1 MTRLP
6 SDRLG
11 ALLHPLILACAGMGG
26 RGERSSENRMRRAVS
41 LAALVVASTI
51 DPAQAAGPARFASYD
66 SEPDCVAARTIAP
79 AVCRSAFANARA
91 EYESKTPS
99 FASQIL
105 CTRRYASCMAWPPG
119 ADARRAS
126 FRPAWDGVDIV
137 DTPTEHSVTPSPGS
151 TGRAVRF
158 ASRPLTEEPRS
169 LVIRGAGPP
178 LPPLPRGGSPLPAG
192 HPGPTPPFARR
203 AAGTPEG
210 PLPPGAAPPP
220 GSGFKLE
227 DGVLTYP
234 APARFQPRNLPKAD

>member
-1 MTRLP
+1 
-6 SDRLG
+6 
-11 ALLHPLILACAGMGG
+11 
-26 RGERSSENRMRRAVS
+26 MRRAAS
-41 LAALVVASTI
+41 LAALVGALAI

-66 SEPDCVAARTIAP
+66 SELDCVAARTIAP

-91 EYESKTPS
+91 EYEAKTPS
-99 FASQIL
+99 FASQVL

-119 ADARRAS
+119 ADAHRAS

-158 ASRPLTEEPRS
+158 AARPLMEEPRS
-169 LVIRGAGPP
+169 LVIRGAGIPVPP
-178 LPPLPRGGSPLPAG
+178 FPRGGPPLLAG
-192 HPGPTPPFARR
+192 HPGPTARR
-203 AAGTPEG
+203 AAGTPEV
-210 PLPPGAAPPP
+210 PLSPRAAPPP